1 MTIAHQIARSKQ
13 ALDHADRDSDFVL
26 LAKALVAGTGNRRE
40 AADYAAR
47 WGASARVQS
56 ILKAAVAPGGLG
68 SDSAWGSELAA
79 YETLASAFAESLRF
93 FGLFDAMLADGF
105 IRVPINARLGLVT
118 TGATG
123 DNPSEASPKLISVLA
138 LGTNQSLAP
147 KKSTAIVA
155 LTDELARSLGS
166 EALIGNELKSAAAVA
181 VDTAFLTIALSGV
194 SGQASAGSTLAN
206 ITTDLSYLA
215 ANVSTGARS
224 KLFLAT
230 TPALCRKL
238 AFKSD
243 TVGARAFAQL
253 GPQGGMIANVPVIVS
268 DAINA
273 GDVLLLDA
281 TGFAGA
287 AAAIALDVSR
297 TADIQLNSMHDSP
310 VTASTVL
317 QSLWQSNLRGLRAE
331 RYWSAVRLRSNS
343 VARITGAAY

>member
-1 MTIAHQIARSKQ
+1 MATSSFSPR
-13 ALDHADRDSDFVL
+13 L
-26 LAKALVAGTGNRRE
+26 LVVGIGNKRE

-56 ILKAAVAPGGLG
+56 ILKAAVVPGGLG
-68 SDSAWGSELAA
+68 SDSAWGSELTA
-79 YETLASAFAESLRF
+79 YETLAAAFAESLRF

-105 IRVPINARLGLVT
+105 IRVPINTRLGLVS

-155 LTDELARSLGS
+155 VTDELARTAGS
-166 EALIGNELKSAAAVA
+166 EGLIGNELKSAVAVA
-181 VDTAFLTIALSGV
+181 VDSAFLTIALSGV
-194 SGQASAGSTLAN
+194 TGQASAGSTLAN

-215 ANVSTGARS
+215 ANVSTDARS
-224 KLFLAT
+224 KLLLAT
-230 TPALCRKL
+230 TPTLCRKL

-243 TVGARAFAQL
+243 TVGARAFPQL
-253 GPQGGMIANVPVIVS
+253 GPMGGMIANVPVIVS
-268 DAINA
+268 DAISS
-273 GDVLLLDA
+273 GDVLLFDA

-287 AAAIALDVSR
+287 ADVIALDVSR
-297 TADIQLNSMHDSP
+297 TADIQLSTTPDSP
-310 VTASTVL
+310 PTASTVL